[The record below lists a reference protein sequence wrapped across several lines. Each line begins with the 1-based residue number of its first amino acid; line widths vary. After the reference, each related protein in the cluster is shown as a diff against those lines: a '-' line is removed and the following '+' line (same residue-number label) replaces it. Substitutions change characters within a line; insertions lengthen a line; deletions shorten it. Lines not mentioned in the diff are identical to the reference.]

1 MSSAQHEQ
9 QAKKTYPAVRCAII
23 TVSDTRTK
31 ANDTSGQ
38 TIQRL
43 LGEAGQPVVK
53 YTILKDEP
61 RQITEALAE
70 LADGGNVDA
79 VLINGGTGIGRRD
92 STVEA
97 VAGLLEKTLVG
108 FGEIF
113 RMLSFQEVGPAAMLS
128 RAVAGTYRGLVVFS
142 MPGSTNA
149 VEVAMK
155 RLIVPELAH
164 LVWEIRK

>member
-1 MSSAQHEQ
+1 MSSQQHEQ
-9 QAKKTYPAVRCAII
+9 QAKKQYPAVRCAII
-23 TVSDTRTK
+23 TVSDTRTE

-43 LGEAGQPVVK
+43 LADAGQPVVK

-61 RQITEALAE
+61 SQITSALSE
-70 LADGGNVDA
+70 LADEGNIDA

-97 VAGLLEKTLVG
+97 VAELLEKTLVG

-113 RMLSFQEVGPAAMLS
+113 RRVSHRS
-128 RAVAGTYRGLVVFS
+128 KVVQ
-142 MPGSTNA
+142 
-149 VEVAMK
+149 
-155 RLIVPELAH
+155 R
-164 LVWEIRK
+164 